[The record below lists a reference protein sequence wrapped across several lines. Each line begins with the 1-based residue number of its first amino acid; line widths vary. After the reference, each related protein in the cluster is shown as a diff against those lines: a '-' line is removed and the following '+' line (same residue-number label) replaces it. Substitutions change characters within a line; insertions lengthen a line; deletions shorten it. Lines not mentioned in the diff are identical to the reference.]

1 MISSQK
7 IISEINYATL
17 LCNDKNTDS
26 YESYYIKQ
34 ELYKILWAVEESLKK
49 CPKFSI
55 EDEWIKEQ
63 EHLKIINYLKK

>member
-1 MISSQK
+1 MGSRRK
-7 IISEINYATL
+7 F
-17 LCNDKNTDS
+17 
-26 YESYYIKQ
+26 
-34 ELYKILWAVEESLKK
+34 KK